1 MLNDIIRKLDK
12 TDNDLYVT
20 VILGFLRT
28 HENTK
33 VVFFAQGARPTAKRV
48 FLVIFT

>member
-33 VVFFAQGARPTAKRV
+33 VVFSHRALDQRLKGFS
-48 FLVIFT
+48 